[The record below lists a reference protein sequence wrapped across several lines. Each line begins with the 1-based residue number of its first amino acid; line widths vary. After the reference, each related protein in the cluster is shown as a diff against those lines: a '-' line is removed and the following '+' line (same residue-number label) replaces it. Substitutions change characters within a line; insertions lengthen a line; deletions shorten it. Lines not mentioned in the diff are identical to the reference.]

1 MANTFLTPDV
11 YARTALG
18 LLTRQIVL
26 PAVVWRDFESEF
38 SGRIGDT
45 VTVRIPA
52 TTTAREWD
60 IDNNRA
66 VPITTD
72 TLTEDSFPVQL
83 TKIPYSAVQVTDEEW
98 DLKIENFGTQV
109 LLPQVRA
116 VAEKIEG
123 YLATAMQT
131 ASYDV
136 ELSVD
141 EDDPYLTLVDA
152 RKALNDANV
161 PLSERFAVV
170 GSSVEAA
177 ILKSSRFKP
186 LESAVTQSA
195 FSDATLGRI
204 AGFTVVSS
212 NAIDEGEAY
221 CFHRTAYILST
232 RAPRVPQGAKQ
243 GASES
248 YQGLA
253 ATWTQDYD
261 PDYLRDRSVVR
272 AFAGAQAVTEGGSD
286 VVRGVRLELT
296 TSS

>member
-1 MANTFLTPDV
+1 VANTFLTPDV

>member
-18 LLTRQIVL
+18 LLTRQIDL

>member
-141 EDDPYLTLVDA
+141 EGDPYLTLVDA